1 VWWWGV
7 KNLEACHRDREW
19 YIRGMPIPV
28 GVLGSGSFGTCLAL
42 HCAREHRVTIWSRN
56 AEIADAINREH
67 RNPHYLSDI
76 QLPENIYATADLEE
90 ALADREL
97 VICAVPSHGV
107 RDVLGAAADFFPDH
121 AVLVSTV
128 KGIETDTLMRMDQ
141 VYEDVFDPVHHPRL
155 VFLSGP
161 SFAHEVA
168 QGRPTAVTLAC
179 REEAYAISVQ
189 ESLSTASFRCYSATD
204 VIGVEL
210 GGALKNVIAIAVG
223 ICDGLETGQNARAGL
238 MTRGLREITR
248 LGVAMGADPIT
259 FLGMAG
265 MGDLVLTCTGDLSRN
280 RNVGVELGRGQKLAE
295 VLAGMHEV
303 AEGIRTTRAAVA
315 LASRHGVEMPIA
327 EAVQDVL
334 AGEIEPEEAGKR
346 LMLRQLRPEDE

>member
-1 VWWWGV
+1 
-7 KNLEACHRDREW
+7 
-19 YIRGMPIPV
+19 MPIPV

-42 HCAREHRVTIWSRN
+42 HCAREHDVTIWSRD
-56 AEIADAINREH
+56 AAIADAINRDR
-67 RNPHYLSDI
+67 RNPRYLSDMR
-76 QLPENIYATADLEE
+76 LPENIVATGDLEE

-107 RDVLGAAADFFPDH
+107 RDVLRRAAHFFPDH

-128 KGIETDTLMRMDQ
+128 KGIESDTLMRMDE
-141 VYEDVFDPVHHPRL
+141 VYEDVLEPSQHPRL

-168 QGRPTAVTLAC
+168 EGRPTAVTLAC

-189 ESLSTASFRCYSATD
+189 ESLSSPTFRCYSATD

-259 FLGMAG
+259 FLGLTG

-280 RNVGVELGRGQKLAE
+280 RHVGMELGRGRSLE
-295 VLAGMHEV
+295 EILAGMSEV
-303 AEGIRTTRAAVA
+303 AEGVRTTTAAVE
-315 LASRHGVEMPIA
+315 LARRHGVEMPIA
-327 EAVQDVL
+327 EAVQAVL
-334 AGEIEPEEAGKR
+334 AGEIAPAEGGKR
-346 LMLRQLRPEDE
+346 LMIRQLRPENE